1 MKGKRYTSEDK
12 IRILRE
18 TTSSSMGDKAANEG
32 AVAAKIKTRFK
43 DAQFLGFVD
52 GVGWYV
58 RRSDMKVLV
67 AAFDE
72 VFTFHPTE
80 LVRFIEFLEKTLP
93 AECFDR

>member
-1 MKGKRYTSEDK
+1 MRTCVWEDRFRTELKRLEPD
-12 IRILRE
+12 
-18 TTSSSMGDKAANEG
+18 
-32 AVAAKIKTRFK
+32 
-43 DAQFLGFVD
+43 
-52 GVGWYV
+52 V